1 MSHEFAEAFRNKGF
15 RFFSFRFFIFSED
28 FDPMGIFLFINIIQ
42 IIHPIREVYI

>member
-1 MSHEFAEAFRNKGF
+1 MSHEFAEAFRNKG
-15 RFFSFRFFIFSED
+15 FRFFIFSED